1 MSEHFHHHN
10 LVVHRKMEL
19 WSFTS
24 ALGFIVFLT
33 IIIFALVKGIT
44 TLIDFNNIKK
54 DWASHRCNPMIMPF
68 ASIFGFNTVEN
79 FNFCL
84 GKIFNTHSQSSFG
97 SIGSMFS
104 SFTSI
109 LQNIFGSISSLRNTI
124 ATLGGGINVVFQ
136 EFTDRITN
144 FFFKLRM
151 SAIRLKMLFGR
162 MYATLFSVMYMG
174 MSGIT
179 GMSSFTNTYL
189 FSFLDTFCFPGDT
202 PITIVEKGT
211 NEKKGIP
218 IKDVKI
224 GDVLMP
230 GHTTVTATFR
240 FYSRGQPMVKIG
252 SVVVSTNHYIIY
264 NGKAIKAVDHP
275 HAISMGPWDSD
286 ELLYCLNTDTNR
298 IPVSYLTF
306 LDYDETSEGDQE
318 TMKYVEER
326 INAPEHTACVEERI
340 NAPEYTACVEERIN
354 ASEVQK
360 ETYPFKEYGFAISET
375 IGIKTANGIV
385 AAKDIKM
392 GEKLENGSTIIG
404 VIRRKMNEVCT
415 PFGDP
420 TKIVTPSTL
429 YWDQTKWTRF
439 GETHSFVKKP
449 RELLSF
455 VAVPSSQIELEDG
468 TIVRDYMELCSPDA
482 EIHYSKHIEMGKN
495 L

>member
-1 MSEHFHHHN
+1 
-10 LVVHRKMEL
+10 MEL

-33 IIIFALVKGIT
+33 IIIYALVKGIT
-44 TLIDFNNIKK
+44 TVIDFNNIKK
-54 DWASHRCNPMIMPF
+54 DWANHRCNPMIMPF
-68 ASIFGFNTVEN
+68 ASVFGFNTSEN

-84 GKIFNTHSQSSFG
+84 GKIFSTHSQSSFG

-109 LQNIFGSISSLRNTI
+109 LQNIFGSINSLRNTI

-202 PITIVEKGT
+202 PVTIVDEDNT
-211 NEKKGIP
+211 KKDIP
-218 IKDVKI
+218 IKDVKM
-224 GDVLMP
+224 GDILMP
-230 GHTTVTATFR
+230 GHTRVTATFR

-252 SVVVSTNHYIIY
+252 SVIVSTNHYIIY

-275 HAISMGPWDSD
+275 HAISMGPWESD

-306 LDYDETSEGDQE
+306 LDYDETSDGDQE
-318 TMKYVEER
+318 TMRYVEER
-326 INAPEHTACVEERI
+326 INA
-340 NAPEYTACVEERIN
+340 NAN
-354 ASEVQK
+354 ANTK
-360 ETYPFKEYGFAISET
+360 NYPFKEYGFALSET
-375 IGIKTANGIV
+375 IGIKTANGIKS
-385 AAKDIKM
+385 AKDITI

-404 VIRRKMNEVCT
+404 VIRRKMTEVCA
-415 PFGDP
+415 PFGDSN
-420 TKIVTPSTL
+420 KLITPSTL
-429 YWDQTKWTRF
+429 YWNQTKWTRF
-439 GETHSFVKKP
+439 GETHAFVKTP
-449 RELLSF
+449 HDLLSF

-482 EIHYSKHIEMGKN
+482 EMHYSKHIESAN

>member
-1 MSEHFHHHN
+1 
-10 LVVHRKMEL
+10 
-19 WSFTS
+19 
-24 ALGFIVFLT
+24 
-33 IIIFALVKGIT
+33 
-44 TLIDFNNIKK
+44 
-54 DWASHRCNPMIMPF
+54 
-68 ASIFGFNTVEN
+68 
-79 FNFCL
+79 
-84 GKIFNTHSQSSFG
+84 
-97 SIGSMFS
+97 
-104 SFTSI
+104 
-109 LQNIFGSISSLRNTI
+109 
-124 ATLGGGINVVFQ
+124 
-136 EFTDRITN
+136 
-144 FFFKLRM
+144 
-151 SAIRLKMLFGR
+151 
-162 MYATLFSVMYMG
+162 
-174 MSGIT
+174 
-179 GMSSFTNTYL
+179 
-189 FSFLDTFCFPGDT
+189 
-202 PITIVEKGT
+202 
-211 NEKKGIP
+211 
-218 IKDVKI
+218 
-224 GDVLMP
+224 
-230 GHTTVTATFR
+230 
-240 FYSRGQPMVKIG
+240 MVKIG

-275 HAISMGPWDSD
+275 HAVSMGPWDSD

-318 TMKYVEER
+318 TMKY
-326 INAPEHTACVEERI
+326 
-340 NAPEYTACVEERIN
+340 VEERIN